1 MPDLLTLGIFVTAS
15 LPLLLVP
22 GPAVL
27 YIVARGVE
35 GGRSAGLISMLG
47 VQIGATVHIA
57 FAAVGLS
64 AILASSAAAF
74 SIVKWLGAAY
84 LIWLGISCL
93 LAHDETEA
101 PANAGRRRPVNLF
114 WQGVLVN
121 VLNPKTALFF
131 LAFLPQFV
139 DSSQGATWM
148 QILFLGATFVF
159 LAMCTDSLYALLSGT
174 VANWLRRKNES
185 PRFRRGQRYFSGG
198 VYLALGAATAVSGS
212 GKD

>member
-1 MPDLLTLGIFVTAS
+1 MPDLPTLGIFVAAS

-27 YIVARGVE
+27 YIVVRGMD

-47 VQIGATVHIA
+47 VQVGAVVHIA

-64 AILASSAAAF
+64 AILASSATAF
-74 SIVKWLGAAY
+74 SVVKWLGVAY
-84 LIWLGISCL
+84 LIWLGISRL
-93 LAHDETEA
+93 LARDETKTL
-101 PANAGRRRPVNLF
+101 ANVGRKRSRDLF
-114 WQGVLVN
+114 WQGALVN

-131 LAFLPQFV
+131 LAFLPQFI
-139 DSSQGATWM
+139 DPSQGAAWM
-148 QILFLGATFVF
+148 QVLALGLTFVF

-174 VANWLRRKNES
+174 AGGWLKRRHES
-185 PRFRRGQRYFSGG
+185 AGFRRSQRYLSGG
-198 VYLALGAATAVSGS
+198 IYLALGAFTAVSGS